1 MRVHPYAIPVQG
13 LKEESK
19 PRTSPAAGFAELM
32 RGALQQVNQKQ
43 LEASDVSEKLITG
56 EIEDLHQV
64 MIATE
69 QARLSLQLT
78 TQVTNKVIE
87 AYREISR
94 MQI

>member
-1 MRVHPYAIPVQG
+1 MRIHPYAIPVQG
-13 LKEESK
+13 HKAEKKTVS
-19 PRTSPAAGFAELM
+19 SAGFGDLM
-32 RGALQQVNQKQ
+32 RDALNQVNQKQ
-43 LEASDVSEKLITG
+43 LEANEATEKLMTG
-56 EIEDLHQV
+56 EVEDLHQV
-64 MIATE
+64 MIAAE

>member
-1 MRVHPYAIPVQG
+1 MRVHPYAVPVQG
-13 LKEESK
+13 NKIEKKAVS
-19 PRTSPAAGFAELM
+19 SAGFGDLM
-32 RGALQQVNQKQ
+32 RDALNQVNQKQ
-43 LEASDVSEKLITG
+43 LEANEATHKLMTG

>member
-1 MRVHPYAIPVQG
+1 MRIHPYAIPVQG
-13 LKEESK
+13 KKDEK
-19 PRTSPAAGFAELM
+19 QAASPGGFGELM
-32 RGALQQVNQKQ
+32 RGALNQVNRTQ
-43 LEASDVSEKLITG
+43 LEANEASQKLMTG

>member
-1 MRVHPYAIPVQG
+1 MRVNPYAIPIQG
-13 LKEESK
+13 KKEEKQEAAS
-19 PRTSPAAGFAELM
+19 AGFGELM
-32 RGALQQVNQKQ
+32 RDALNQVNQKQ
-43 LEASDVSEKLITG
+43 LNAEDASMKLMTGDV
-56 EIEDLHQV
+56 EDLHQV

-78 TQVTNKVIE
+78 TQVTNKVVE